1 MNKVK
6 LTAISNI
13 TTGKLDSNAAVEN
26 GIYPYFTC
34 APEPLHINEFVFDCD
49 AILLAGNNASGNFH
63 CQRYKGK
70 FNAYQRTYVITAKD
84 GYDIDYIYYNLLIS
98 LQNLKK
104 VSQGSQTKFL
114 TMQILDSFEIENVE
128 IDKQIA
134 ISKIL
139 ANLDKKIR
147 LNEKINSELDLMAK
161 TIYDY
166 WFLQYDFPDENGK
179 PYKSSGGKMVW
190 NEELKRGIPNGWAVK
205 SIREFVNIRRGISYT
220 SEQLKRQGI
229 PMINLNSF
237 NTNGTYK
244 AEGIKNYGGQVTKG
258 KTIRAY
264 DLLICATQQTA
275 IDPTGVSD
283 VIGKAIIVPDIFD
296 DEVVTSTDVVK
307 LNVQSNYSKY
317 ILRMLVN
324 SEGFHKYITGFAN
337 GTKIKHLDVK
347 GILEYKVCV
356 PPKAVQH
363 RFDLLLNICE
373 EKKSKVI
380 KENQEL
386 VYLRDFLLPL
396 LMNEQVGFK

>member
-70 FNAYQRTYVITAKD
+70 FNAYQRTYVITAKE

-128 IDKQIA
+128 IDKQIG

-147 LNEKINSELDLMAK
+147 LNTEINSELELMAK

-190 NEELKRGIPNGWAVK
+190 NEELKREIPVGWEV
-205 SIREFVNIRRGISYT
+205 SDLSYLCDIT
-220 SEQLKRQGI
+220 MGSSPQGE
-229 PMINLNSF
+229 SF
-237 NTNGTYK
+237 NELG
-244 AEGIKNYGGQVTKG
+244 EGDIFYQG
-258 KTIRAY
+258 KTDFGQRFPNVRLYTTAPIRLAQEG
-264 DLLICATQQTA
+264 DVLLSVRAPVGDINIASGRCC
-275 IDPTGVSD
+275 
-283 VIGKAIIVPDIFD
+283 IGRGLAALH
-296 DEVVTSTDVVK
+296 S
-307 LNVQSNYSKY
+307 
-317 ILRMLVN
+317 
-324 SEGFHKYITGFAN
+324 
-337 GTKIKHLDVK
+337 
-347 GILEYKVCV
+347 EYKSFLYYTMLCNQYQFNKYNNSGTTFGAITKDALYTIKVV
-356 PPKAVQH
+356 IPHSKLVSL
-363 RFDLLLNICE
+363 F
-373 EKKSKVI
+373 EKRVGKYDEKILKSF
-380 KENQEL
+380 KENEEFIS
-386 VYLRDFLLPL
+386 LRNFLLPL
-396 LMNEQVGFK
+396 LMNGQVGFKVER